1 MATDVDIKLDEKI
14 QQVIAEPKK
23 YKVIF
28 LNDDSTPMEFVIEIL
43 IKIFKHTQETARDIT
58 LEIHNNGS
66 GVAGVYS
73 FEIAEARAVEAT
85 TLSRSQGFPLQ
96 VKIEED

>member
-96 VKIEED
+96 VKIEEE